1 MLNDEDP
8 NKFIA
13 KMGGEAVRDLLGR
26 VDLDELSYQ
35 LRDKA
40 ANETSQQRKME
51 ALKRLKVV
59 EAFRDGNTRIENKPE
74 WMVVSILPIIPPE
87 LRPLVPL
94 DRGRFASY
102 DLNDL

>member
-1 MLNDEDP
+1 MESTSWILTEEEYLEIMDNLPRENRMLNDEDP

-13 KMGGEAVRDLLGR
+13 KMGAEAVRDLLGR

-40 ANETSQQRKME
+40 NNETSQQRKME

-59 EAFRDGNTRIENKPE
+59 EAFRDATLE
-74 WMVVSILPIIPPE
+74 
-87 LRPLVPL
+87 
-94 DRGRFASY
+94 
-102 DLNDL
+102 